1 MTWCA
6 AGVRPH
12 WWPMASHEPNVR
24 YYDTRTPPRRWAATG
39 ALAAVIVVL
48 AAAITWVAT
57 DGFGRDQ
64 GTATGQVGT
73 GGLPSGEAGSGA
85 GDGAAIGD
93 GGSAGLG
100 VATDATSVVMVG
112 DSITQG
118 SADEIRFT
126 LAAGGFTDVTVD
138 GVTSRR
144 IEAGGGQSPESGIEA
159 IYRLLADGADPDVW
173 VIALGTNDIGKYATS
188 EEYGALVALV
198 VDVLPDDTPLVWV
211 DAYRDDYVD
220 DSALFND
227 ALRAQLSDRDGT
239 VVVDWSDVVSQ
250 DGSILRDGVH
260 PDRDGEALFASLVA
274 QGLDQLR

>member
-1 MTWCA
+1 MA
-6 AGVRPH
+6 AP
-12 WWPMASHEPNVR
+12 EPNVR
-24 YYDTRTPPRRWAATG
+24 YYDTRTPPHRWAAAG
-39 ALAAVIVVL
+39 ALAAAIVVL
-48 AAAITWVAT
+48 AAAITWIAT
-57 DGFGRDQ
+57 DGFGRYQ
-64 GTATGQVGT
+64 GSAAGQVGT
-73 GGLPSGEAGSGA
+73 GGLPSGADGSGTDEA
-85 GDGAAIGD
+85 AADDDGTD
-93 GGSAGLG
+93 GLG

-118 SADEIRFT
+118 SADEIEFT
-126 LAAGGFTDVTVD
+126 LAADGFTDVVVD

-144 IEAGGGQSPESGIEA
+144 IEVGPSPESGIEA

-220 DSALFND
+220 DSALFNE

-239 VVVDWSDVVSQ
+239 VVVDWYDVVSQ

>member
-1 MTWCA
+1 MTWCG

-12 WWPMASHEPNVR
+12 WWPMAAPEPNVR
-24 YYDTRTPPRRWAATG
+24 YYDTRTPPHRWAVAG
-39 ALAAVIVVL
+39 ALAAVVVVL
-48 AAAITWVAT
+48 ATAITWIAT

-64 GTATGQVGT
+64 GAAAGEVGT
-73 GGLPSGEAGSGA
+73 GGLPAGEEGGGA
-85 GDGAAIGD
+85 DGATADD
-93 GGSAGLG
+93 GGTPGLG

-118 SADEIRFT
+118 SADEIEFT
-126 LAAGGFTDVTVD
+126 LSADGFTDVTVD

-144 IEAGGGQSPESGIEA
+144 IDVGGGQSPESGIEA
-159 IYRLLADGADPDVW
+159 ISRLLADGADPDVW

-220 DSALFND
+220 DSALFNE

-239 VVVDWSDVVSQ
+239 VVVDWYEVVSQ

-274 QGLDQLR
+274 EGLERLR